1 MPALGGPAA
10 ACALLLAF
18 GGATKV
24 RRPGDTVRALRALR
38 LPASSLAVRL
48 GALAEVAIGLAVVL
62 AGGRLPA
69 LLMALSYSA
78 FTGFVVIAMVRG
90 GAVSSCGCF
99 GTPDTPPTVT
109 HVLVTMA
116 AAVIGAASVADPVR
130 PVLEGLRHQP
140 LAGVPFVVLTGCAVW
155 FAYMALAVLPKT
167 AAWSGGRV
175 TS

>member
-10 ACALLLAF
+10 ACAVLLVF

-24 RRPGDTVRALRALR
+24 HRPGDTVRALRALR
-38 LPASSLAVRL
+38 MPASSLVVRL
-48 GALAEVAIGLAVVL
+48 FALAEVAIGLSLIV

-69 LLMALSYSA
+69 LLMALSYLG
-78 FTGFVVIAMVRG
+78 FTCFVVVAMVRG

-109 HVLVTMA
+109 HVLVTLAATGVGA
-116 AAVIGAASVADPVR
+116 AAVVHPVR
-130 PVLEGLRHQP
+130 PLLDGLRHQP
-140 LAGVPFVVLTGCAVW
+140 LLGVPFLVLTGCAVW
-155 FAYMALAVLPKT
+155 FAFVALAVLPKT
-167 AAWSGGRV
+167 AAWSGRA